1 MFNCSI
7 LVPRNTGPRPHRIS
21 ATALAPREDSNPGC
35 GWCGSLPVGRLNGKG
50 QQEVH
55 RILGLC
61 NNVDIYKEVMM
72 MLMTMVVLTAD
83 HNNDSNMVKMSAP
96 TPGRGW
102 AKPLAS
108 NILAVLTITL
118 HCS

>member
-1 MFNCSI
+1 MFNCGI

-72 MLMTMVVLTAD
+72 MTMVVLTAD